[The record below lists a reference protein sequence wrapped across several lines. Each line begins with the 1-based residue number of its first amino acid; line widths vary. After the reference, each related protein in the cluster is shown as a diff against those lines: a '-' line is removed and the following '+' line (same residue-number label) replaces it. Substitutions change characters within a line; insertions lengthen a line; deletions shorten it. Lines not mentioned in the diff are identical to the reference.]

1 MAKLG
6 LVDTEAACSMHLE
19 FVRGMASATS
29 EQNKMG
35 DSGGSTLLE
44 SSMKATSSPSS
55 TPSSSEDSYQT
66 QWLANNSTSSMVPA
80 DDDSNKD
87 YYAKYEEDSRF
98 RSFVKC
104 LLRSSSEASISHSSK
119 HSKKLEKLEP
129 ISDNKDIAPTENK
142 AKQPESRK
150 PKSSFNQDPTLGS
163 RSHPTKQ
170 NDDIPAPRGKY
181 QDMVRER
188 WGEHRRSDSRIG
200 GERGGEAR
208 PAAHIM
214 AKQTQENSQKQNSA
228 DFDSD
233 YKIAKSRTYLTLPG
247 ERASVVL
254 RQKHKQLGGQ
264 GREEVTNSGVFSLPR
279 VSCYHRS
286 TRVWV

>member
-1 MAKLG
+1 MAKLC
-6 LVDTEAACSMHLE
+6 LVETESACSMHLE
-19 FVRGMASATS
+19 FVREMASATS
-29 EQNKMG
+29 EQNKMN

-44 SSMKATSSPSS
+44 SIMKDPSSPKSTSSSS
-55 TPSSSEDSYQT
+55 KDSYQAE
-66 QWLANNSTSSMVPA
+66 WLANNNTNDMVTA
-80 DDDSNKD
+80 DEDSNKD

-104 LLRSSSEASISHSSK
+104 LLRSSSEANISQSSK
-119 HSKKLEKLEP
+119 HSKKLEKLET
-129 ISDNKDIAPTENK
+129 ISDNKDNTENK
-142 AKQPESRK
+142 AKKLESRK
-150 PKSSFNQDPTLGS
+150 PKSNSNQDPNLNS
-163 RSHPTKQ
+163 KSHTTKH

-188 WGEHRRSDSRIG
+188 WGEHRRLDSRIG
-200 GERGGEAR
+200 GERNGEAR
-208 PAAHIM
+208 PAAHNM

-233 YKIAKSRTYLTLPG
+233 YKIAKSRSYATLPG